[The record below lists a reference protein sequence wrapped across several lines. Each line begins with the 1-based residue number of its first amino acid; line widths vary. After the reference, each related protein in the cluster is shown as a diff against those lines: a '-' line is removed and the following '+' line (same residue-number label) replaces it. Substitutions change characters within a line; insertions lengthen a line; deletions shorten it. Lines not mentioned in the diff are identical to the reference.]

1 MSVRTCVVLT
11 AARAI
16 ELRRLE
22 DGADGVQESAW
33 MDPQIRAYYETT
45 GVELDRLQR
54 GFWRLEFARTKE
66 LLLRYLPP
74 PPARVLDVGGG
85 PGAYAAWLADA
96 GYEVKLVDGTPLHV
110 EQARERAAGRFVA
123 AEGDART
130 LDEPDESYDVVL
142 LLGPLYHLVE
152 RADRMSALTEAR
164 RVLRGGG
171 LFAAAAISRFAP
183 LLDTFAREVR
193 DERIWGLAEGALVDG
208 RHVPDPSD
216 EMFTIAYF
224 HHPEELEAEID
235 VAGFELNGVFGIEG
249 PGWLR
254 METLDD
260 SAGFDAAVRLA
271 RAVEQERAVIGSS
284 SHVLAIARRP

>member
-1 MSVRTCVVLT
+1 
-11 AARAI
+11 
-16 ELRRLE
+16 
-22 DGADGVQESAW
+22 
-33 MDPQIRAYYETT
+33 
-45 GVELDRLQR
+45 
-54 GFWRLEFARTKE
+54 
-66 LLLRYLPP
+66 
-74 PPARVLDVGGG
+74 VLDVGGG

-152 RADRMSALTEAR
+152 RGDRMRALTEAR

-193 DERIWGLAEGALVDG
+193 DEGIWGLAEGALVDG